1 MFRNLN
7 MNVGQLRE
15 FYNVENNS
23 QLAKKINKARSGITK
38 WEQQGIP
45 PRTQAAFEVL
55 TKGKLK
61 ADLQALS
68 A

>member
-1 MFRNLN
+1 